1 MAICVEEAYDENLP
15 PGEISFDEGQF
26 NIFTQMAISMAADQ
40 ARTLFSQLYAAL
52 PNILNT
58 RRFVVS
64 NIPDNLTIGLMD
76 VAFSGYVFATG
87 EVLGVSRIIEKI
99 VGMSDFGLRK
109 VIVPTGN
116 TAQIYAHEREHPEDF
131 GNVTIMPCGSC
142 LEIINAGIF

>member
-1 MAICVEEAYDENLP
+1 MAIGLSVGAAAFTAFFSLALNRCVR
-15 PGEISFDEGQF
+15 I
-26 NIFTQMAISMAADQ
+26 
-40 ARTLFSQLYAAL
+40 
-52 PNILNT
+52 
-58 RRFVVS
+58 
-64 NIPDNLTIGLMD
+64 D
-76 VAFSGYVFATG
+76 VAFSGYVFATR